1 MLKTVRILS
10 IDGGGVRGI
19 LPIIFLTA
27 LEKEL
32 RRPLHTCF
40 DLVAGTSIG
49 AMIACGI
56 VAPKPLTAQRM
67 LDTFVSKKNRIFPT
81 DRFRQLSSVIARS
94 KYDPEPLEELLAELF
109 GMSRLSQCVT
119 ELLIPTYEIE
129 KREAVFFKSWKAR
142 GEGGFPPEPPA
153 THDFYIKDV
162 IRASAAAPT
171 YFPPAYIRSISGAG
185 GAYIDGAI
193 TANNPAMCALASA
206 RKLHPEAERFIILSL
221 GTGQQCLPIKYAD
234 AVKFGLLSW
243 PRPIIECLIDAAADI
258 VDYQIDEAFGAN
270 VIKHR
275 VQFNIGRASGEI
287 DDASDANM
295 ARLIVAG
302 EEEVARR
309 GALIASLPS
318 ILSLQDRPDN
328 HQPKHGFRE

>member
-67 LDTFVSKKNRIFPT
+67 LDTFVSKKNRIFP
-81 DRFRQLSSVIARS
+81 FQPARQISSVITRS
-94 KYDPEPLEELLAELF
+94 KYAAEPLEELLSGLF

-119 ELLIPTYEIE
+119 ELLVPTYEIE
-129 KREAVFFKSWKAR
+129 KREATFLKSWKAR
-142 GEGGFPPEPPA
+142 GEGILPPELPEL
-153 THDFYIKDV
+153 HDYYLKDV
-162 IRASAAAPT
+162 VRASSAAPT
-171 YFPPAYIRSISGAG
+171 YFPPAYIRSISGSG
-185 GAYIDGAI
+185 GAFIDGAI

-206 RKLHPEAERFIILSL
+206 RKLYPDAERFIVLSI

-234 AVKFGLLSW
+234 AVRFGLLAW
-243 PRPIIECLIDAAADI
+243 PRPIIECLMDAAGDI
-258 VDYQIDEAFGAN
+258 VDYQIDEAFGSN
-270 VIKHR
+270 VAKYRI
-275 VQFNIGRASGEI
+275 QFDIGRASGEI
-287 DDASDANM
+287 DDASDVNLKN
-295 ARLIVAG
+295 LIVIG
-302 EEEVARR
+302 EEEVRKQ
-309 GALIASLPS
+309 GALITSLPD
-318 ILSLQDRPDN
+318 LLMP
-328 HQPKHGFRE
+328 